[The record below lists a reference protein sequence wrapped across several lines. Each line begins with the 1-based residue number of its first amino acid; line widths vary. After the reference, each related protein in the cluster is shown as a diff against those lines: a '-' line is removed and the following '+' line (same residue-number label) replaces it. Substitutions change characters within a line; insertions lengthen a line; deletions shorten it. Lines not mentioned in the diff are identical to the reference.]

1 MTNLDLQNY
10 LQASRNQQLLNSP
23 AINPQQYGVFQ
34 SQPLQLG
41 MTPEQL
47 QAGLQ
52 QANYVPIADVPV
64 AAALEPVAAPQPNPA
79 AAVQEPQKMYPY
91 DAYEAQRKKQMDTV
105 AKGWQSASRYASM
118 LPAGQSEAYMSGF
131 KNYVENAFPKMP
143 EFKDTPE
150 AEAVKSHAAQIQ
162 KITGMS
168 DTIYNELKDASKI
181 LDKTEKISRLQTI
194 VPKLLQS
201 IASGGSDAMQ
211 LGEFLIGAS
220 ELTNFSTYLEEQRSK
235 GLFNVA
241 SAAANF
247 AARPTT
253 RASIMGMLEADPDAY
268 ARKAMAI
275 NNSVARSINNS
286 IERHEDVT
294 SPEFVKK
301 FGIGKVK
308 LFPESDLADP
318 YELSLKGAN
327 APIQQAIGQGMQT
340 MSDQERLNKYR
351 TKK

>member
-1 MTNLDLQNY
+1 MNYQDLQNY

-23 AINPQQYGVFQ
+23 AISPEQYGVFQ
-34 SQPLQLG
+34 ARPLQLG
-41 MTPEQL
+41 IAPEQL

-52 QANYVPIADVPV
+52 QANYVPISDASVAQEPVVAPQTEPVV
-64 AAALEPVAAPQPNPA
+64 AAQEAP
-79 AAVQEPQKMYPY
+79 KMYPY
-91 DAYEAQRKKQMDTV
+91 DAYEAARKKQMDTV
-105 AKGWQSASRYASM
+105 AKGYQSASRYASM
-118 LPAGQSEAYMSGF
+118 LPSGQAEAYMSGF

-150 AEAVKSHAAQIQ
+150 AEAVKAHAAQIQ
-162 KITGMS
+162 KSTAMS

-201 IASGGSDAMQ
+201 AASGGSDAMQ

-220 ELTNFSTYLEEQRSK
+220 ELTNLSTYLEEQRSK
-235 GLFNVA
+235 GIFNVA
-241 SAAANF
+241 SSVANF
-247 AARPTT
+247 MAKPTT
-253 RASIMGMLEADPDAY
+253 RNSILGLIEADPDAY
-268 ARKAMAI
+268 AKKAMAVH
-275 NNSVARSINNS
+275 NSIGQTVNNS
-286 IERHEDVT
+286 IERHEEVT

-308 LFPESDLADP
+308 LFQAADLADP
-318 YELSLKGAN
+318 YDLSLKGAT
-327 APIQQAIGQGMQT
+327 APIQQAIGQGTQT
-340 MSDQERLNKYR
+340 VDDLVNKYK